1 MGFRSKLIISFA
13 AVIIFT
19 LVLALLFFSY
29 VVGRIQDDASKKA
42 TDRLQAITINASN
55 AIVAQSAYS
64 NSFDELQANLESI
77 AQLLDV
83 RMLLV
88 DGSGLVRADSDTS
101 VSGSMKNEVIP
112 NYQLTP
118 RDGKAYSHTA
128 PLRDVQ
134 YFYFTRPGPTFK
146 VTSASG
152 NNTGSAVVQVSFKF
166 QDVEGQG
173 FGTILQTDL
182 WLAVPLSEINTDWR
196 DIAKGLLAAAGL
208 ALLLAVGLAFLLARG
223 IARPLLRITRASTEI
238 AQGNYGQQLP
248 IEGWGEMARLATSF
262 NRMSR
267 EVDRSQRTMRD
278 FVANVSH
285 ELKTPLTSIQGYS
298 QAILEGVADDPT
310 AIDHSASVIY
320 GEAARMRRL
329 VDELLDLS
337 RVESGQ
343 VALVRREVDLRQV
356 LNRVVVRLEPQATDK
371 GLQFQARMDPYQPLL
386 VAGDGDRL
394 EQIFTNILD
403 NAVKYSL
410 PDALVSLGVDYNP
423 GSGEMPNGNGNG
435 RGGRGAIPP
444 TIRVV
449 VSNLGA
455 LIPEEQLPRVF
466 ERFYKLD
473 PSRKRKGE
481 STGLGLA
488 ITRELVEAHGG
499 SINVTSQPTGQP
511 GEGLTTFTIILPAM
525 PVRGY
530 DPAPPNTRSLTL
542 PGK

>member
-19 LVLALLFFSY
+19 LMLALLFFSY
-29 VVGRIQDDASKKA
+29 VVGRIQEDASKKA
-42 TDRLQAITINASN
+42 TDRLQAITIQASN
-55 AIVAQSAYS
+55 SIVAQSAYS

-77 AQLLDV
+77 ASLLDV

-88 DGSGLVRADSDTS
+88 DGTGMVRADSDTS
-101 VSGSMKNEVIP
+101 VSGSMKNEVIK

-134 YFYFTRPGPTFK
+134 YFYFTRPGPTFR
-146 VTSASG
+146 VTSANG
-152 NNTGSAVVQVSFKF
+152 NNMAVPVSFKP
-166 QDVEGQG
+166 QDVQGQPVG
-173 FGTILQTDL
+173 SILQTDL

-196 DIAKGLLAAAGL
+196 DIARGLLAAAGL
-208 ALLLAVGLAFLLARG
+208 ALALAVGLAFLLARG
-223 IARPLLRITRASTEI
+223 IARPLLRITRASSEI
-238 AQGNYGQQLP
+238 AHGNYGQQLP
-248 IEGWGEMARLATSF
+248 IEGWGEMARLATSV

-298 QAILEGVADDPT
+298 QAILEGVADDPA
-310 AIDHSASVIY
+310 AIEHSASVIY

-343 VALVRREVDLRQV
+343 IELDRHEVDLRQV
-356 LNRVVVRLEPQATDK
+356 LNRVVVRLEPQAADK
-371 GLQFQARMDPYQPLL
+371 GLQLQARMNPNQPLF
-386 VAGDGDRL
+386 VAGDADRL

-410 PDALVSLGVDYNP
+410 PDALVNVAVDYNP
-423 GSGEMPNGNGNG
+423 GSGEMAGGNG
-435 RGGRGAIPP
+435 RVSRSATPP
-444 TIRVV
+444 TIRVM
-449 VSNLGA
+449 VSNLGP

-488 ITRELVEAHGG
+488 ITKELVEAHRG
-499 SINVTSQPTGQP
+499 SIGVTSQPTGQP
-511 GEGLTTFTIILPAM
+511 GEGLTTFTIILPALSPRNFE
-525 PVRGY
+525 PV
-530 DPAPPNTRSLTL
+530 PAITRPLSL